1 MLAARGPPKI
11 TKSSTFP
18 WVSLKAPSPP
28 LFSSLN
34 SSHWPT
40 PQIRKSF
47 SLSPISTPEELFPFW
62 WLLSLINS
70 TITRDACAK
79 CASGEVMQRVSR
91 SLFPKA
97 KTSPCQP
104 AQNIPCLPHPVT
116 RKANTGNE
124 QCKTS
129 LFAFN
134 QSSCSEQSKIM
145 PFC

>member
-1 MLAARGPPKI
+1 MPAARGPPKI
-11 TKSSTFP
+11 TVVNIPVGFPRSSLSSTVLLPQFITLTHSSNLKIFLPFP
-18 WVSLKAPSPP
+18 NLHSRSAVSILM
-28 LFSSLN
+28 
-34 SSHWPT
+34 T
-40 PQIRKSF
+40 V
-47 SLSPISTPEELFPFW
+47 
-62 WLLSLINS
+62 SLINS
-70 TITRDACAK
+70 TITRDACGK
-79 CASGEVMQRVSR
+79 CASGEGMRRVSR

-104 AQNIPCLPHPVT
+104 AHNIPCLPYPVT
-116 RKANTGNE
+116 HKANTGNE